1 MSVFSTRLSGEDL
14 SLTRGERMLFRNL
27 SVDVMPHEALILR
40 GANGVG
46 KTSLLRILA
55 GLTRADEGKLLLDS
69 APLSPLSTAHR
80 ATTRYVS
87 HANELKDDLTAEE
100 NLHDQL
106 AIDAIQSTHETRL
119 AALNRVG
126 LLTRRH
132 VSARKLSLGQKR
144 RVGIAKLLLCDKPIW
159 LLDEP
164 TNALDDAG
172 VALLLTII
180 DAHLAKGGAA
190 VIATHLPIALTAT
203 TRELVMREAVAA

>member
-1 MSVFSTRLSGEDL
+1 VSVKLRGENL
-14 SLTRGERMLFRNL
+14 SLTRGERTLFRDL
-27 SVDVMPHEALILR
+27 SVDVIPHQALVLR

-55 GLTRADEGKLLLDS
+55 GLTRSDVGGLFVDGNPL
-69 APLSPLSTAHR
+69 APLSASHR
-80 ATTRYVS
+80 AITRYMS

-106 AIDAIQSTHETRL
+106 LIDAIESTIETRL
-119 AALNRVG
+119 DALNRVG
-126 LLTRRH
+126 LLARRH

-172 VALLLTII
+172 VALLLTTL

-190 VIATHLPIALTAT
+190 VIATHLPITLKAMTS
-203 TRELVMREAVAA
+203 ELVMTENLSVAH